1 MVFISKMEG
10 IVIANQKMVK
20 EKGSFWSNLVNSKLK
35 LIVVSLIVL
44 ILLFNIISTLTKDNA
59 GSSTLKEDLLKLEQ
73 RIAELEKRSAPDVE
87 ALRAE
92 FDAVRK
98 VGEGYEARLQALL
111 KAEEEGLAA
120 MKKEL
125 EAREAWLESLKKAVS
140 GEK

>member
-1 MVFISKMEG
+1 MASPGQTTIMF
-10 IVIANQKMVK
+10 
-20 EKGSFWSNLVNSKLK
+20 GS
-35 LIVVSLIVL
+35 
-44 ILLFNIISTLTKDNA
+44 T
-59 GSSTLKEDLLKLEQ
+59 
-73 RIAELEKRSAPDVE
+73 RIN

>member
-1 MVFISKMEG
+1 M
-10 IVIANQKMVK
+10 ANQKMVK
-20 EKGSFWSNLVNSKLK
+20 EKGSFWSNLVNSKPK

-140 GEK
+140 EEK

>member
-1 MVFISKMEG
+1 M
-10 IVIANQKMVK
+10 ANQKKVK
-20 EKGSFWSNLVNSKLK
+20 EKGSFWSNLVNSKPK

-73 RIAELEKRSAPDVE
+73 RIAELEKGSAPDVE

-125 EAREAWLESLKKAVS
+125 EARESWLESLKKAVS
-140 GEK
+140 EEK

>member
-1 MVFISKMEG
+1 M
-10 IVIANQKMVK
+10 ANQKKVK
-20 EKGSFWSNLVNSKLK
+20 EKGSFWSNLVNSKPK

-73 RIAELEKRSAPDVE
+73 RIAELEKGSAPDVE

-140 GEK
+140 EEK

>member
-1 MVFISKMEG
+1 MLFRS
-10 IVIANQKMVK
+10 QKKVQ
-20 EKGSFWSNLVNSKLK
+20 EKGSFWSNLVNSKPK

-44 ILLFNIISTLTKDNA
+44 ILLFNIISTLTKDSA

>member
-1 MVFISKMEG
+1 M
-10 IVIANQKMVK
+10 ANQKKVQ
-20 EKGSFWSNLVNSKLK
+20 EKGSFWSNLVNSKPK

-44 ILLFNIISTLTKDNA
+44 ILLFNIISTLTKDSA

-73 RIAELEKRSAPDVE
+73 RIAELEKGSAPDVE

-140 GEK
+140 EEK

>member
-1 MVFISKMEG
+1 M
-10 IVIANQKMVK
+10 ANQKKVQ
-20 EKGSFWSNLVNSKLK
+20 EKGSFWSNLVNSKPK

-44 ILLFNIISTLTKDNA
+44 ILLFNIISTLTKDGA

-73 RIAELEKRSAPDVE
+73 RIAELEKGSAPDVE

>member
-1 MVFISKMEG
+1 M
-10 IVIANQKMVK
+10 ANQKKVQ
-20 EKGSFWSNLVNSKLK
+20 EKGSFWSNLVNSKPK

-73 RIAELEKRSAPDVE
+73 RIAELEKGSAPDVE

-140 GEK
+140 EEK

>member
-1 MVFISKMEG
+1 M
-10 IVIANQKMVK
+10 ANQKMVK
-20 EKGSFWSNLVNSKLK
+20 EKGSFWSNLVNSKPK

-44 ILLFNIISTLTKDNA
+44 ILLFNIISTLTKDSA

-140 GEK
+140 EEK

>member
-1 MVFISKMEG
+1 M
-10 IVIANQKMVK
+10 ANQKKVQ
-20 EKGSFWSNLVNSKLK
+20 EKGSFWSNLVNSKPK

-73 RIAELEKRSAPDVE
+73 RIAELEKGSAPDVE

>member
-1 MVFISKMEG
+1 MEG
-10 IVIANQKMVK
+10 IVMANQKKVQ
-20 EKGSFWSNLVNSKLK
+20 EKGSFWSNLVNSKPK

-73 RIAELEKRSAPDVE
+73 RIAELEKGSAPDVE

-140 GEK
+140 EEK

>member
-1 MVFISKMEG
+1 M
-10 IVIANQKMVK
+10 ANQKKVQ
-20 EKGSFWSNLVNSKLK
+20 EKGSFWSNLVNSKPK

>member
-1 MVFISKMEG
+1 M
-10 IVIANQKMVK
+10 ANQKKVQ
-20 EKGSFWSNLVNSKLK
+20 EKGSFWSNLVNSKPK

-73 RIAELEKRSAPDVE
+73 RIAELEKGSAPDVE

-98 VGEGYEARLQALL
+98 VGEGYEARLQASL

>member
-1 MVFISKMEG
+1 M
-10 IVIANQKMVK
+10 ANQKKVQ
-20 EKGSFWSNLVNSKLK
+20 EKGSFWSNLVNSKPK

-73 RIAELEKRSAPDVE
+73 RIAELEKGSAPDVE

-98 VGEGYEARLQALL
+98 VGKGYEARLQALL

>member
-1 MVFISKMEG
+1 M
-10 IVIANQKMVK
+10 ANQKKVQ
-20 EKGSFWSNLVNSKLK
+20 EKGSFWSNLVNSKPK

-44 ILLFNIISTLTKDNA
+44 ILLFNIISTLTKDSA

-140 GEK
+140 EEK

>member
-1 MVFISKMEG
+1 M
-10 IVIANQKMVK
+10 ANQKMVK
-20 EKGSFWSNLVNSKLK
+20 EKGSFWSNLINSKPK

-44 ILLFNIISTLTKDNA
+44 ILLFNIISTLTKDSA

-140 GEK
+140 EEK

>member
-1 MVFISKMEG
+1 M
-10 IVIANQKMVK
+10 ANQKKVQ
-20 EKGSFWSNLVNSKLK
+20 EKASFWSNLVNSKPK

-44 ILLFNIISTLTKDNA
+44 ILLFNIISTLTKDSA

-140 GEK
+140 EEK